1 VRVAAWCLGTACWAV
16 ILTTSVA
23 PAAESERIQTDRPS
37 VSTSTY
43 VVQPGA
49 LQIESGV
56 EYSRTS
62 IGGSPAERQLTLD
75 VTLRAGVTEHLEL
88 RLDGEPVVV
97 LRGAQDDTGWG
108 DVSLEAKYRFFDG
121 REGRW
126 WPSLGLLP
134 IVKFPTAHAP
144 HGTNVPDFGLT
155 GLASFV
161 LPAGFSLDANLGVN
175 ALAQRPSG
183 YLAQGVGSAS
193 LGHDLG
199 ERWSVYAEVFFSSA
213 AERGARS
220 SVGFDTGLEFLLT
233 PTLALDAAVQTSLA
247 GPGPDYAFRAGLSV
261 RFGR

>member
-1 VRVAAWCLGTACWAV
+1 MRAAAWSLGTACWAV
-16 ILTTSVA
+16 ILTAAVA
-23 PAAESERIQTDRPS
+23 PAADARFIQTDRPS

-43 VVQPGA
+43 IVQPGA
-49 LQIESGV
+49 VQIESGA

-75 VTLRAGVTEHLEL
+75 VTVRTGVTERLEL
-88 RLDGEPVVV
+88 RLEGEPVVV

-108 DVSLEAKYRFFDG
+108 DVALEAKYRFFDG

-134 IVKFPTAHAP
+134 IVKFPIAHAP

-155 GLASFV
+155 GLASFT
-161 LPAGFSLDANLGVN
+161 LPGGFGLDANLGVN

-183 YLAQGVGSAS
+183 YLAQGVASAS
-193 LGHDLG
+193 LSHDLG
-199 ERWSVYAEVFFSSA
+199 ERWSVYAEIFASSA

-220 SVGFDTGLEFLLT
+220 SVGFDAGLQFVLT
-233 PTLALDAAVQTSLA
+233 PTMAFDAAVQTSLA
-247 GPGPDYAFRAGLSV
+247 GQSPDYAFRAGVSV
-261 RFGR
+261 RFGQ

>member
-1 VRVAAWCLGTACWAV
+1 V

-23 PAAESERIQTDRPS
+23 PAADSRAIQTDRPS

-43 VVQPGA
+43 IVQPGA
-49 LQIESGV
+49 VQIESGV

-62 IGGSPAERQLTLD
+62 IGGSPAERQLSID
-75 VTLRAGVTEHLEL
+75 VTSRAGITEHLEF
-88 RLDGEPVVV
+88 RLDVEPVVV

-108 DVSLEAKYRFFDG
+108 DVALEAKYRFFDG

-134 IVKFPTAHAP
+134 IVKFPTARAP

-155 GLASFV
+155 GHAGFA
-161 LPAGFSLDANLGVN
+161 LPGGFSLEANLGVN

-183 YLAQGVGSAS
+183 YRAQGFGSAS
-193 LGHDLG
+193 LSHDLG
-199 ERWSVYAEVFFSSA
+199 ERWSAYAEVFFSSA
-213 AERGARS
+213 AERGART
-220 SVGFDTGLEFLLT
+220 SVGFDTGLQFLLT
-233 PTLALDAAVQTSLA
+233 QTLALDAAVQTSLA
-247 GPGPDYAFRAGLSV
+247 GQGPDYAFRAGLSV

>member
-1 VRVAAWCLGTACWAV
+1 VRVAARTLGAACWVVMVTA
-16 ILTTSVA
+16 SAA

-37 VSTSTY
+37 VSTSTSI
-43 VVQPGA
+43 VQPGA
-49 LQIESGV
+49 VQIESGV

-62 IGGSPAERQLTLD
+62 IGGSAAERQLTLD
-75 VTLRAGVTEHLEL
+75 ITLRAGITEHLEI

-108 DVSLEAKYRFFDG
+108 DVSLEAKYRFLDD

-134 IVKFPTAHAP
+134 FIKFPSGHAP
-144 HGTNVPDFGLT
+144 HGTSEPDFGLV
-155 GLASFV
+155 GLASFA
-161 LPAGFSLDANLGVN
+161 LPAGFSLDANLGVD

-183 YLAQGVGSAS
+183 YLTEGVASAA

-199 ERWSVYAEVFFSSA
+199 ERWSAYAEVFFASP

-220 SVGFDTGLEFLLT
+220 SVGFDAGLEFVLA
-233 PTLALDAAVQTSLA
+233 PTVAFDAAVQTSLA
-247 GPGPDYAFRAGLSV
+247 GPGPDYAVRVGLSV